1 MIRLPYALLDRVC
14 ALAEH
19 LAQRPEGEARIE
31 TVCELLRACPDGRQ
45 VTAHRGLLVMLL
57 DTEEKAMWDILADT
71 WLFVA
76 PATTGAEIAAALAGA
91 AAQSCRTVSLTSA
104 GV

>member
-14 ALAEH
+14 ALATH
-19 LAQRPEGEARIE
+19 LGEQPEGEARIE

-45 VTAHRGLLVMLL
+45 VAAHRSMLVMFL
-57 DTEEKAMWDILADT
+57 DAEEKAMWNILADT

-76 PATTGAEIAAALAGA
+76 PTTSGAEIAAALAGA
-91 AAQSCRTVSLTSA
+91 AAQSRRVVTA
-104 GV
+104 